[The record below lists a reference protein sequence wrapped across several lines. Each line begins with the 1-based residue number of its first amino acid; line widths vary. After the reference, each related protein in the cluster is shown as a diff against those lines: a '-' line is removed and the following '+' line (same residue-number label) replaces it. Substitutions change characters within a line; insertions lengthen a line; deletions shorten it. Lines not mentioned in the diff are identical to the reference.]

1 MQPIHRL
8 PPIELL
14 NVNIMPVSETNNW
27 QQRALDLKPESKIFI
42 HGNYQDSASG
52 KTFNNFSPEDARLI
66 CSVAAGDIEDIN
78 RAVASGKSTFDK
90 GTWSNMNPRDRKVIM
105 LRWAQLLVDHKE
117 ELALLEAIDTGRPI
131 SDALNVDAPNLAW
144 VIQWYAETIDKT
156 YDEIAPAPRNALA
169 MITREP
175 LGVIGAIVPWNYP
188 MIITSWKL
196 GPAIAMG
203 NSIVVKPAENSSL
216 SALKMAELAIEAG
229 LPAGVFN
236 VVPGLGAEAGQAL
249 ARHMDVTKIAFTGSG
264 PTGRKMMQYAAESNM
279 KQVSLELGGKSPQVV
294 LKDCTD
300 LESAASTIAW
310 AIYYNAGQTCN
321 AGSRIIVEAGV
332 KDELFSHLEKFLE
345 TFKVGKQFD
354 VATQMAGLVS
364 ETQRDRVNSYL
375 DLVGQAGE
383 KIIFGGE
390 KTFGADLL
398 IKPTLIDNVKPDSR
412 LAQEEIFG
420 PVLVAIDAKDENDAL
435 RIANGTEYGLAAS
448 VWTSNIAKAHNF
460 ARKLRAGTVWVNT
473 FDILDVITPFGGFG
487 ASGSGRDKS
496 LHALDAYSALKT
508 TWIDLN

>member
-1 MQPIHRL
+1 MSNTI
-8 PPIELL
+8 
-14 NVNIMPVSETNNW
+14 NW
-27 QQRALDLKPESKIFI
+27 QQRALDLKPQSKIFI
-42 HGNYQDSASG
+42 DGNYVDAASG
-52 KTFNNFSPEDARLI
+52 KTFENFSPSDGHLI
-66 CSVAAGDIEDIN
+66 CNVASGDTEDIN
-78 RAVASGKSTFDK
+78 RAVASAKKAFESGV
-90 GTWSNMNPRDRKVIM
+90 WREMNPRDKKIIM
-105 LRWAQLLVDHKE
+105 LKWAQLLGEHRE
-117 ELALLEAIDTGRPI
+117 ELALLEAMDTGRPI
-131 SDALNVDAPNLAW
+131 GDALSVDAPNSTR

-175 LGVIGAIVPWNYP
+175 LGVIGAVVPWNYP
-188 MIITSWKL
+188 MMITSWKL

-249 ARHMDVTKIAFTGSG
+249 ARHMDVAKIAFTGSG

-294 LKDCTD
+294 LNDCVD
-300 LESAASTIAW
+300 LEAAASTIGW

-321 AGSRIIVEAGV
+321 AGSRIIVENGV
-332 KDELFSHLEKFLE
+332 KEELFAHLHKFLE
-345 TFKVGKQFD
+345 NFVVGNQFD
-354 VATQMAGLVS
+354 PGTQMAGLVS
-364 ETQRDRVNSYL
+364 EVQRDRVNAYL
-375 DLVGQAGE
+375 ELIGQDGE
-383 KIIFGGE
+383 KTIFGGE
-390 KTFGADLL
+390 KTSGSDLL
-398 IKPTLIDNVKPDSR
+398 IKPTLIDKVKPGSR

-420 PVLVAIDAKDENDAL
+420 PVLVAIDAKDEEEAL
-435 RIANGTEYGLAAS
+435 QLANGTEYGLAAS
-448 VWTSNIAKAHNF
+448 VWTSNVAKAHKF
-460 ARKLRAGTVWVNT
+460 ARRLRAGTVWVNT
-473 FDILDVITPFGGFG
+473 FDMLDVITPFGGFG

-508 TWIDLN
+508 TWVDLN